1 MSTFLFQLPD
11 AKDHKLLA
19 QLNFKEKQILMVK
32 VVTMGMINAA
42 SAVAT
47 NTDEEVRYPFY
58 EMIIA
63 N

>member
-47 NTDEEVRYPFY
+47 NTDEEVR
-58 EMIIA
+58 
-63 N
+63 